1 MIYAWAQM
9 FHTTPDY
16 ILHGISYQNLL
27 LYNKAIPT
35 YNTDPKKEEKEWDD
49 RLDAN
54 NPDNF
59 NDFTDLEYE

>member
-1 MIYAWAQM
+1 M
-9 FHTTPDY
+9 FGTTPDY

-27 LYNKAIPT
+27 LYNSASPS
-35 YNTDPKKEEKEWDD
+35 YDLEKKSEEREWDD

-59 NDFTDLEYE
+59 KDIPLEEE